1 MSNTSAFDMPNIGV
15 RLEKNGA
22 LLICSVLP
30 ARTYIRALK
39 CISLTGIYKSV
50 YAKLTRMNISPRKV
64 CSNIFTALPKVTK
77 KLISAVLYV

>member
-30 ARTYIRALK
+30 AHVYPGLEV
-39 CISLTGIYKSV
+39 YKPNGDIQVRLCQTNPHEHQS
-50 YAKLTRMNISPRKV
+50 R
-64 CSNIFTALPKVTK
+64 
-77 KLISAVLYV
+77 